1 MKHNGKHESWV
12 TMCNFCIVKTDIS
25 TVLIIKSGMD
35 FFMISGAQG
44 GWSVTQCG
52 ELPTVFASKKG
63 GWSVY

>member
-1 MKHNGKHESWV
+1 MKTN
-12 TMCNFCIVKTDIS
+12 IS